1 VFDKPMPY
9 YPIQTLVNDGI
20 QEILLAS
27 NLDARKLAE
36 LLRNNLLSPAYRAV
50 SDLCATTTALAV

>member
-1 VFDKPMPY
+1 MPY